1 MLKLI
6 GKYRY
11 ELLFAG
17 ILIIYLINMFLDVM
31 EVDAAQ
37 YANISMEMS
46 YNKSFL
52 QVFFRGEDYLDKPP
66 LLFWM
71 SSLSFLLFGIS
82 NFAYKLPSV
91 LILLLGIY
99 STYRFAKLWY
109 DKKTGMHAAL
119 ILASSQA
126 FFLIT
131 NDVRTDTALVGLVI
145 FSVWQISLYIRK
157 GNWINL
163 ILAAFGTGGAMLAKG
178 PIGLVIPAVAIGT
191 DLILKRDWK
200 TIYKYQWLIFL
211 GIVAVIL
218 LPMSYG
224 LFMQFDLHPEKFVYN
239 LQGPSG
245 LRFYYWTQSFGR
257 ITGENYW
264 DNDAPFFFFFHT
276 ILWDFQ
282 PWVLFFIPAIGVGIY
297 RLINNRFKVDQ
308 NNEIINLSGFI
319 LILLALSLSKFKL
332 PHYIFPIFPFAA
344 IITASY
350 IINLAENTFIKFGKV
365 IFGILQLEWVAAALI
380 FVFVFPPHNFLI
392 PSIGI
397 CLLGLTWWIF
407 LKQHGKDRI
416 IVPILITAIGFNFI
430 MSMHF
435 YPNLLEYQG
444 TAKAGKLF
452 REQKNPEDELYVM
465 LFWENAID
473 FYARKNTKTLERD
486 QLAGMPTGSWLF
498 TNQQG
503 HDEINQFQLPL
514 KQIAVF
520 DYYKVSALKLKFLNK
535 NTRDMTLR
543 KVYLFERE

>member
-109 DKKTGMHAAL
+109 DKKTGMLAAL

-145 FSVWQISLYIRK
+145 FSVWQISLYIREGK
-157 GNWINL
+157 WVNL

-178 PIGLVIPAVAIGT
+178 PIGLVIPTVAIGT

-200 TIYKYQWLIFL
+200 TIFKYQWLIFL

-218 LPMSYG
+218 IPMS
-224 LFMQFDLHPEKFVYN
+224 
-239 LQGPSG
+239 
-245 LRFYYWTQSFGR
+245 
-257 ITGENYW
+257 
-264 DNDAPFFFFFHT
+264 
-276 ILWDFQ
+276 
-282 PWVLFFIPAIGVGIY
+282 
-297 RLINNRFKVDQ
+297 
-308 NNEIINLSGFI
+308 
-319 LILLALSLSKFKL
+319 
-332 PHYIFPIFPFAA
+332 
-344 IITASY
+344 
-350 IINLAENTFIKFGKV
+350 
-365 IFGILQLEWVAAALI
+365 
-380 FVFVFPPHNFLI
+380 
-392 PSIGI
+392 
-397 CLLGLTWWIF
+397 
-407 LKQHGKDRI
+407 
-416 IVPILITAIGFNFI
+416 
-430 MSMHF
+430 
-435 YPNLLEYQG
+435 
-444 TAKAGKLF
+444 
-452 REQKNPEDELYVM
+452 
-465 LFWENAID
+465 
-473 FYARKNTKTLERD
+473 
-486 QLAGMPTGSWLF
+486 
-498 TNQQG
+498 
-503 HDEINQFQLPL
+503 
-514 KQIAVF
+514 
-520 DYYKVSALKLKFLNK
+520 
-535 NTRDMTLR
+535 
-543 KVYLFERE
+543 

>member
-1 MLKLI
+1 
-6 GKYRY
+6 Y
-11 ELLFAG
+11 
-17 ILIIYLINMFLDVM
+17 
-31 EVDAAQ
+31 
-37 YANISMEMS
+37 
-46 YNKSFL
+46 
-52 QVFFRGEDYLDKPP
+52 
-66 LLFWM
+66 
-71 SSLSFLLFGIS
+71 
-82 NFAYKLPSV
+82 
-91 LILLLGIY
+91 
-99 STYRFAKLWY
+99 
-109 DKKTGMHAAL
+109 
-119 ILASSQA
+119 
-126 FFLIT
+126 
-131 NDVRTDTALVGLVI
+131 
-145 FSVWQISLYIRK
+145 
-157 GNWINL
+157 
-163 ILAAFGTGGAMLAKG
+163 
-178 PIGLVIPAVAIGT
+178 
-191 DLILKRDWK
+191 
-200 TIYKYQWLIFL
+200 
-211 GIVAVIL
+211 
-218 LPMSYG
+218 
-224 LFMQFDLHPEKFVYN
+224 MQFDLHPEKFVYN

-380 FVFVFPPHNFLI
+380 FVFVFPAHNFLI

-430 MSMHF
+430 ISMHF
-435 YPNLLEYQG
+435 YPNLMEYQG

-486 QLAGMPTGSWLF
+486 QLAGMQTGSWLF

-535 NTRDMTLR
+535 NTRDITLR
-543 KVYLFERE
+543 KVYLFERR

>member
-11 ELLFAG
+11 EFLFAG

-380 FVFVFPPHNFLI
+380 FVFVFPAHNFLI

-535 NTRDMTLR
+535 NTRDITLR
-543 KVYLFERE
+543 KVYLFERR